1 MMMSDGAVSC
11 DTAQKPGN
19 GIGTKQ
25 YDSGEA
31 FACAVVS
38 FTCPWQGWLT
48 VSLFSEIHDK
58 AMAKSIKIPPKING
72 K

>member
-1 MMMSDGAVSC
+1 MMSDGAVS
-11 DTAQKPGN
+11 DTAQNPATASERSNTTAGRL
-19 GIGTKQ
+19 
-25 YDSGEA
+25 
-31 FACAVVS
+31 CMRS
-38 FTCPWQGWLT
+38 FIYMPCPGWLT

>member
-1 MMMSDGAVSC
+1 MKSDGAVS
-11 DTAQKPGN
+11 DSAQNRATASERSNTTAGRLFMHSF
-19 GIGTKQ
+19 I
-25 YDSGEA
+25 YM
-31 FACAVVS
+31 ACS
-38 FTCPWQGWLT
+38 GWLT

>member
-1 MMMSDGAVSC
+1 MHSFIYM
-11 DTAQKPGN
+11 
-19 GIGTKQ
+19 
-25 YDSGEA
+25 
-31 FACAVVS
+31 ACS
-38 FTCPWQGWLT
+38 GWLT